1 MQMPIE
7 PHAVRYRV
15 GTAVMPH
22 ERKSGDDY
30 KATIIA
36 KLGRLPSYEELAKL
50 ERAARQKLDNRY
62 ASIPSKTASSKAI
75 GNRQHHNKTL
85 GDWHDKLTLAAIPPG
100 GATTKQIAA
109 MTDRSYEG
117 TRVSL
122 RRLRDKGFVTSDAG
136 NGHEALIWKR
146 AA

>member
-1 MQMPIE
+1 MPIE

-15 GTAVMPH
+15 GTAVLPH

-36 KLGRLPSYEELAKL
+36 KLGRLPSYEELAKM
-50 ERAARQKLDNRY
+50 ERTARQKMDNRC
-62 ASIPSKTASSKAI
+62 AGTPSKPARNPAI

-100 GATTKQIAA
+100 GATTKHIAA

-117 TRVSL
+117 TRISL
-122 RRLRDKGFVTSDAG
+122 HRLRDKGFVTFDAG
-136 NGHEALIWKR
+136 NGHRALIWKR
-146 AA
+146 LT